1 MTYAK
6 GGWNPVGGGSTR
18 QERKS
23 KEKTCAELG
32 RRRQKHTS
40 KEKKQGKD
48 VCRARQEA
56 TEVHVKRE
64 IKRKLF
70 DVFS

>member
-1 MTYAK
+1 MTCAK

-40 KEKKQGKD
+40 KGKQKENYLTFST
-48 VCRARQEA
+48 EA
-56 TEVHVKRE
+56 YKMMLGSKAVLLQTG
-64 IKRKLF
+64 
-70 DVFS
+70 